1 MTNVLKTSL
10 VRFFWD
16 TFQLGKI
23 KVFKIRLKLQFFMLP
38 ISSQNNKKKQW
49 LFPKKTAQRALPF
62 KIILQASK
70 THETLSFILHAYH
83 TVR

>member
-38 ISSQNNKKKQW
+38 ISSQNNKKK
-49 LFPKKTAQRALPF
+49 
-62 KIILQASK
+62 
-70 THETLSFILHAYH
+70 
-83 TVR
+83 TVAVP